1 MINVQKNEY
10 RVEIDAQN
18 PNHYMPSE
26 LGMAKGD
33 MIVFRGEGDPVR
45 FPSGNAAD
53 KVPVTDPTSETG
65 WVLKAYGGGG
75 GGGGGSQTVTLVN
88 NTGATLLAGTVV
100 TIDTTGN
107 EREVRKATTSDT
119 LFFIVSDDTPDG
131 EDVECYA
138 FPYSICSVLCADE
151 AIAVGD
157 TIKISSIAGIGST
170 TGAGSIG
177 LALTGKTLGDGVT
190 AVKVLLKCFSD
201 SANYTIST
209 TDLVDGESALPSG
222 HLYFYYEEPS
232 A

>member
-10 RVEIDAQN
+10 RTEIDAQN
-18 PNHYMPSE
+18 PNRYMPAE
-26 LGMAKGD
+26 LGAAKGD
-33 MIVFRGEGDPVR
+33 LIVFRGEGDPVR
-45 FPSGNAAD
+45 FPSGNVAD
-53 KVPVTDPTSETG
+53 KVPVTDPTSESG

-75 GGGGGSQTVTLVN
+75 GGSSQTVTLIN
-88 NTGATLLAGTVV
+88 NTGATLLAGTIV
-100 TIDTTGN
+100 TIDTTGS
-107 EREVRKATTSDT
+107 EREVRKATSSDS
-119 LFFIVSDDTPDG
+119 LFFVVSDDAPDG
-131 EDVECYA
+131 DDVECYA

-151 AIAVGD
+151 AITVGD
-157 TIKISSIAGIGST
+157 TIKISSTAGIGST
-170 TGAGSIG
+170 TGTESIG
-177 LALTGKTLGDGVT
+177 LALTGKVLGDGIT

>member
-10 RVEIDAQN
+10 RVEIDALN

-75 GGGGGSQTVTLVN
+75 GGGGSSQTVTLVN

-119 LFFIVSDDTPDG
+119 MFFIVSDDTPDG

-157 TIKISSIAGIGST
+157 TIKISSTAGIGST
-170 TGAGSIG
+170 TGTESIG
-177 LALTGKTLGDGVT
+177 LALTGKALGDGVT

-201 SANYTIST
+201 STNYTIST